1 MYWFE
6 LIRILIPLTLCWP
19 LVKYSASSLLK
30 PNMLQHFI
38 SRRSLRAFTPQ
49 VLNTHSLEFKNCAS
63 TFAFWRRYTTLQ
75 RNEIITK
82 AFNPANSN
90 KFMVL
95 NGGLPHVTVAGGL
108 PNRKFPKRA
117 TKGLQNGYKRVTKRW
132 QKGDKRVNNMRVTK
146 RWQKGENELVYFDWI
161 SEKRHKTGHKNK
173 N

>member
-1 MYWFE
+1 
-6 LIRILIPLTLCWP
+6 
-19 LVKYSASSLLK
+19 
-30 PNMLQHFI
+30 MLQHFI

-75 RNEIITK
+75 CNEIITK

-108 PNRKFPKRA
+108 PNRKFLSY
-117 TKGLQNGYKRVTKRW
+117 LQYKSMYSQETLA
-132 QKGDKRVNNMRVTK
+132 
-146 RWQKGENELVYFDWI
+146 EIPLC
-161 SEKRHKTGHKNK
+161 
-173 N
+173 